1 MAYTKLDANIIYST
15 VWKERPE
22 VVKVWFTLMALA
34 DRDGYIGASSEGIA
48 RAALV
53 SEEITEAA
61 LALFSSPD
69 PKSRTKDWE
78 GRRLIEVDGGWRL
91 LNHAKYRDAQSAEEK
106 REAAAK
112 RQREYM
118 DRKRTKEAAEKA
130 ALEAA
135 SGPSTGNHSLLTRN
149 DRNDRN
155 DHSDQ
160 LRSGSTQSLG
170 GGESHSVSESVGERL
185 RQESEQTNISASPPV
200 DPLLDGMPPF
210 GPAAFKLLFG
220 QWPGQDNPKFNE
232 RPADAEAAFFKH
244 ITSDNYGPFVYALNA
259 QLLGFAND
267 SSGTRRKDLGTFRT
281 FCEERWTKYKDP
293 APPPAQAVSG
303 LVSTVADIPLM
314 EV

>member
-53 SEEITEAA
+53 SEEITETA

-118 DRKRTKEAAEKA
+118 ERKRAKETQDRE
-130 ALEAA
+130 ALAAA
-135 SGPSTGNHSLLTRN
+135 SGASVRNSSLLTRN

-155 DHSDQ
+155 DPSDHAQ
-160 LRSGSTQSLG
+160 AQINSEKI
-170 GGESHSVSESVGERL
+170 GERPPADISPQTSPVPSPRESEREPNIETEAAPAVEAVGEAGEFGVFDEQASWDITREVWGNAGRHPEEFNLTTARKAFLKHINAGNWKDFSERL
-185 RQESEQTNISASPPV
+185 NWAVGASLARGDRTYLGFLYTFIVERWQDQERPFNPATATSPDDDAPPV
-200 DPLLDGMPPF
+200 
-210 GPAAFKLLFG
+210 
-220 QWPGQDNPKFNE
+220 
-232 RPADAEAAFFKH
+232 
-244 ITSDNYGPFVYALNA
+244 Y
-259 QLLGFAND
+259 
-267 SSGTRRKDLGTFRT
+267 
-281 FCEERWTKYKDP
+281 
-293 APPPAQAVSG
+293 
-303 LVSTVADIPLM
+303 
-314 EV
+314 